1 MSQGFMYTKQL
12 ELLILDTLLPVYE
25 KYQKS
30 RGVLHNPLKG
40 INPSLLE
47 QIRSK
52 RTLPALLRAY

>member
-1 MSQGFMYTKQL
+1 MSQNHTYLKEL
-12 ELLILDTLLPVYE
+12 ELLILDVLLPTYE

-30 RGVLHNPLKG
+30 RGILSNPLKD
-40 INPSLLE
+40 INPRLLD